1 MIFLTY
7 WFYVFA
13 VIALTAYW
21 LIPHKTTR
29 LVWLLVTCAVFHTH
43 FAGPAGVI
51 PIVVLAVL
59 TYLIG
64 LTRSRHL
71 CVIGIAAC
79 VAALLF
85 YKYSNFLCLNVVGL
99 FSAHAG
105 QASLDFAKHWQPAA
119 PPLAIS
125 FFAFEFIHYLYD
137 IRLGSPSLKNP
148 LHFANFAIF
157 WPSIVAGPIKRYEQ
171 FVPAM
176 EAGAS
181 APGLIRSRPGIAP
194 DASDENRRPL
204 AEDPGRCP
212 GVEESRA
219 MDVDG
224 IAYGLL
230 RVTVGFIKKAM
241 ADNLTAYLAHNT
253 PHFADASIYLRWAM
267 LAMLSLRILW
277 DFSGYSDMAIGFAR
291 MLGIRIPE
299 NFNWPYLADSLVD
312 FWRRWHI
319 SLSTWIRDYVYIPLG
334 GSRRGVGRKIF
345 NGLFAFALC
354 GLWHGAAWNFVAW
367 GIYHGVGLA
376 IVSSYRALLG
386 PVGSTLH
393 RWLSVNRVITWGLT
407 MFYVAFGWLLFFY
420 PLPDAWRMF
429 KLLFG
434 AAS

>member
-13 VIALTAYW
+13 AVALPAYW
-21 LIPHKTTR
+21 LIPHKTAR

-64 LTRSRHL
+64 LSRQRWL
-71 CVIGIAAC
+71 CVLGIAAC
-79 VAALLF
+79 VASLLF
-85 YKYSNFLCLNVVGL
+85 YKYIGFLCLNVIGL
-99 FSAHAG
+99 FSASAG
-105 QASLDFAKHWQPAA
+105 QAALDHAKLWQPAA

-176 EAGAS
+176 EAGAAAKRIDFDS
-181 APGLIRSRPGIAP
+181 IG
-194 DASDENRRPL
+194 
-204 AEDPGRCP
+204 
-212 GVEESRA
+212 
-219 MDVDG
+219 
-224 IAYGLL
+224 YGLL
-230 RVTVGFIKKAM
+230 RVTIGFLKKAM
-241 ADNLTAYLAHNT
+241 ADNLTAYLL
-253 PHFADASIYLRWAM
+253 HFYKDSTQFAAATIYERWMM
-267 LAMLSLRILW
+267 LGMLSLRILW

-291 MLGIRIPE
+291 MMGIRIPE
-299 NFNWPYLADSLVD
+299 NFNWPYLAHSLTD
-312 FWRRWHI
+312 FWHRWHI

-334 GSRRGVGRKIF
+334 GSRRGVVRKVI
-345 NGLFAFALC
+345 NGLIAFGLC
-354 GLWHGAAWNFVAW
+354 GLWHGAAWNFIAW
-367 GIYHGVGLA
+367 GVYHGIGLA
-376 IVSSYRALLG
+376 IVSSYRAALG

-393 RWLSVNRVITWGLT
+393 RWLSVNRLITWGVT

-429 KLLFG
+429 RLLF
-434 AAS
+434 AVKL